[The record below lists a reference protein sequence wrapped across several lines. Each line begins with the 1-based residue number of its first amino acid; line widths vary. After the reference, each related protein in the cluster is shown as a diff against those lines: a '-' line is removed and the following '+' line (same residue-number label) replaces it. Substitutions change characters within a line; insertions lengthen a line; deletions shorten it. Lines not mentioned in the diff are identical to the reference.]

1 MAEITRR
8 IPGTVAS
15 VAVIGNPNC
24 GKTTLF
30 NGLTGHSAHIGNWAG
45 VTVEERR
52 GTLLG
57 NDSVEVVDL
66 PGIYSLHAVSEDEIV
81 ARNHVISGDFDLMVN
96 IIDSSNLERNLF
108 LTLTLLELRRPMLVV
123 LNMMDIAAK
132 RGLKIDAESF
142 SKILGVPVLDI
153 NALYG
158 ADVRNV
164 RRAII
169 DSLEEPAVP
178 KAGVDYPGIVE
189 TVVSDW
195 TAKLG
200 EHSRPTA
207 LMLLEE
213 DDETTERIITE
224 GSLTQEDVEHGLKS
238 IESQCGETPDVVIA
252 DAKLNFISELVK
264 SCSSSNQSGVSRSD
278 RIDRIVLHNWF
289 GIPVFLG
296 VIYLLFWTVMNI
308 GGAFI
313 TFFDILFGAV
323 FVDGAGHLLARIG
336 TPEWIVVLLAD
347 GVGGGIQT
355 VATFI
360 PIIFTMFFML
370 SLLEDSGYMAR
381 ASFVMNRF
389 MRRIG
394 LPGKAFVPMLV
405 GFGCTVP
412 AVMATRTLENKKDR
426 SLTVFLT
433 PFMSCG
439 ARLPVYALFGAA
451 FFRRHAG
458 LVVVS
463 LYLTGILLAIVT
475 AFLLK
480 NTLFKGEAAHFAM
493 ELPPYHAPRMGEI
506 MKRTR
511 IRLQDFVVRA
521 GRIIVFAVL
530 LLSFL
535 NSLGT
540 DGSFG
545 NEDGEKSILASIGR
559 TITPILTPMGVD
571 EDNWPATVGL
581 ITGIFAKEAIVG
593 TMNSLYG
600 QIAAGGS
607 NLNPESDETYDLGSA
622 ALEAVLSIPEAF
634 KGVLGTLID
643 PLGANIVTEDT
654 NTIAVEIGAETST
667 FTALKESFG
676 NDWRRAYAYL
686 LFVLVYFPCL
696 AAMGAIV
703 REIGPKY
710 GILAVVYLTILAW
723 SIATLF
729 FQISTGGSVYWI
741 IFAVVLVAVFIP
753 IFNLV
758 SGRWSSDQN
767 AA

>member
-1 MAEITRR
+1 MAEIAHK

-15 VAVIGNPNC
+15 VALIGNPNC

-30 NGLTGHSAHIGNWAG
+30 NGLTGNSAHIGNWAG

-52 GTLLG
+52 GTLIG
-57 NDSVEVVDL
+57 SDSVELVDL

-81 ARNHVISGDFDLMVN
+81 ARNHVISREFNLIVN

-108 LTLTLLELRRPMLVV
+108 LTLTLLELKRPMLVI

-132 RGLKIDAESF
+132 HGLKVDAKAL

-153 NALYG
+153 NALNG

-169 DSLEEPAVP
+169 ESLDNPAVP
-178 KAGVDYPGIVE
+178 KTGVDYPESVE

-195 TAKLG
+195 TGKLG
-200 EHSRPTA
+200 EYSRPTA

-213 DDETTERIITE
+213 DEETTQRVIAET
-224 GSLTQEDVEHGLKS
+224 SLTQEEVVHGLKS
-238 IESQCGETPDVVIA
+238 IESECSETPDVVVA
-252 DAKLNFISELVK
+252 DAKLEFINELVK
-264 SCSSSNQSGVSRSD
+264 SCSSSNQSGISRSEKV
-278 RIDRIVLHNWF
+278 DRIVLHNWF

-313 TFFDILFGAV
+313 NFFDILFGAV
-323 FVDGAGHLLARIG
+323 FVEGAEQLLAQMG

-347 GVGGGIQT
+347 GVGGGIRT

-381 ASFVMNRF
+381 ASFVMDRF
-389 MRRIG
+389 MRTIG
-394 LPGKAFVPMLV
+394 LPGKAFIPMLV

-426 SLTVFLT
+426 TLTVFLA

-451 FFRRHAG
+451 FFGRYAG

-463 LYLTGILLAIVT
+463 LYMTGILLAIAT

-480 NTLFKGEAAHFAM
+480 NTLFKGDAAYFAL
-493 ELPPYHAPRMGEI
+493 ELPPYHAPRLKEI

-511 IRLQDFVVRA
+511 IRLQDFIFRA

-545 NEDGEKSILASIGR
+545 NEGGEKSILTGISR
-559 TITPILTPMGVD
+559 TITPVLSPMGVD

-581 ITGIFAKEAIVG
+581 ITGVFAKEAIVG

-600 QIAAGGS
+600 QIAADVS
-607 NLNPESDETYDLGSA
+607 DPSPESAGALGDA
-622 ALEAVLSIPEAF
+622 ALEAVLSVPKAF
-634 KGVLGTLID
+634 KGTLGSLID
-643 PLGANIVTEDT
+643 PLGVDIVTEDT
-654 NTIAVEIGAETST
+654 NTIAAEIGAETKT
-667 FTALKESFG
+667 FAVLKESFG
-676 NDWRRAYAYL
+676 SDWRRAYAYL
-686 LFVLVYFPCL
+686 LFVLIYFPCL
-696 AAMGAIV
+696 AAMSAIV

-723 SIATLF
+723 SVATLF
-729 FQISTGGSVYWI
+729 FQISTGGSVFWM
-741 IFAVVLVAVFIP
+741 IFAVTLVAVFIP
-753 IFNLV
+753 IFNLL
-758 SGRWSSDQN
+758 SGRWWTEGTET
-767 AA
+767 

>member
-1 MAEITRR
+1 
-8 IPGTVAS
+8 
-15 VAVIGNPNC
+15 
-24 GKTTLF
+24 
-30 NGLTGHSAHIGNWAG
+30 
-45 VTVEERR
+45 
-52 GTLLG
+52 
-57 NDSVEVVDL
+57 
-66 PGIYSLHAVSEDEIV
+66 
-81 ARNHVISGDFDLMVN
+81 
-96 IIDSSNLERNLF
+96 
-108 LTLTLLELRRPMLVV
+108 
-123 LNMMDIAAK
+123 
-132 RGLKIDAESF
+132 
-142 SKILGVPVLDI
+142 
-153 NALYG
+153 
-158 ADVRNV
+158 
-164 RRAII
+164 
-169 DSLEEPAVP
+169 
-178 KAGVDYPGIVE
+178 
-189 TVVSDW
+189 
-195 TAKLG
+195 
-200 EHSRPTA
+200 
-207 LMLLEE
+207 
-213 DDETTERIITE
+213 
-224 GSLTQEDVEHGLKS
+224 
-238 IESQCGETPDVVIA
+238 
-252 DAKLNFISELVK
+252 
-264 SCSSSNQSGVSRSD
+264 
-278 RIDRIVLHNWF
+278 
-289 GIPVFLG
+289 
-296 VIYLLFWTVMNI
+296 
-308 GGAFI
+308 
-313 TFFDILFGAV
+313 
-323 FVDGAGHLLARIG
+323 
-336 TPEWIVVLLAD
+336 
-347 GVGGGIQT
+347 
-355 VATFI
+355 
-360 PIIFTMFFML
+360 
-370 SLLEDSGYMAR
+370 
-381 ASFVMNRF
+381 
-389 MRRIG
+389 
-394 LPGKAFVPMLV
+394 
-405 GFGCTVP
+405 
-412 AVMATRTLENKKDR
+412 
-426 SLTVFLT
+426 
-433 PFMSCG
+433 
-439 ARLPVYALFGAA
+439 
-451 FFRRHAG
+451 
-458 LVVVS
+458 
-463 LYLTGILLAIVT
+463 
-475 AFLLK
+475 
-480 NTLFKGEAAHFAM
+480 
-493 ELPPYHAPRMGEI
+493 
-506 MKRTR
+506 
-511 IRLQDFVVRA
+511 
-521 GRIIVFAVL
+521 VFAVL